1 MNADDNQIAA
11 IKHGD
16 GPALVTAGPGS
27 GKTFVL
33 TKRVQYLIQIL
44 GVPPKEILVLTFSKK
59 AADEMKE
66 RFLSLV
72 HQKET
77 DVTFGTF
84 HAVFL
89 KFLKFYARDK
99 NYTLISEGQ
108 KKAILRNVLKE
119 NKIIMD
125 YPEFLSEILFDIQRV
140 KSANLSEEEIH
151 SKHLEDEVFCRIV
164 KNYEAKKAE
173 KGFID
178 FDDILTETVG
188 LLSERPDLLSVLQK
202 RFVYVLIDEFQDIN
216 PVQYEIVC
224 MICDRHKNLFAVGD
238 DDQSIYSFRGAR
250 PDVMIHFEDEYP
262 GCKRIALSNNY
273 RSGEKI
279 VKAAG
284 KLIVHNETRIEKQ
297 IRATSGK
304 CGEVFACSF
313 ENKNKEY
320 SGIADILKN
329 LSPEERKKTVILTRT
344 NEIDPYLVFA
354 LKSSR
359 IPFTF
364 TSKAGSVYDGIVG
377 KDILAYLNMT
387 QGEIRKD
394 DFLRVI
400 NRPNRYVPTS
410 MIAKEELNFE
420 RLMFDYRDKQYLR
433 DNLRIFKKNLDIM
446 GRLDP
451 YAAIIYLRK
460 AVGYE
465 EYLKRNVLRI
475 QTGTGSAVEENTVMD
490 DLTNIT
496 EMAKNFET
504 ISDFIR
510 ACTQL
515 SDELA
520 GEKTVSGSP
529 GNDKFRKGS
538 LKEETEK
545 NPGVSVMTMHASK
558 GLEFDTVILPDINEG
573 RVPIRQAVSKEEIE
587 EERRILYVA
596 MTRAKE
602 RLFLCS
608 VNERNPFLTDKGPVP
623 FSGQRK
629 VEQKTGQTVPSRFLD
644 EILN

>member
-1 MNADDNQIAA
+1 
-11 IKHGD
+11 
-16 GPALVTAGPGS
+16 
-27 GKTFVL
+27 
-33 TKRVQYLIQIL
+33 
-44 GVPPKEILVLTFSKK
+44 
-59 AADEMKE
+59 
-66 RFLSLV
+66 
-72 HQKET
+72 
-77 DVTFGTF
+77 
-84 HAVFL
+84 
-89 KFLKFYARDK
+89 
-99 NYTLISEGQ
+99 
-108 KKAILRNVLKE
+108 
-119 NKIIMD
+119 
-125 YPEFLSEILFDIQRV
+125 
-140 KSANLSEEEIH
+140 
-151 SKHLEDEVFCRIV
+151 
-164 KNYEAKKAE
+164 
-173 KGFID
+173 
-178 FDDILTETVG
+178 
-188 LLSERPDLLSVLQK
+188 
-202 RFVYVLIDEFQDIN
+202 
-216 PVQYEIVC
+216 
-224 MICDRHKNLFAVGD
+224 
-238 DDQSIYSFRGAR
+238 
-250 PDVMIHFEDEYP
+250 
-262 GCKRIALSNNY
+262 
-273 RSGEKI
+273 
-279 VKAAG
+279 
-284 KLIVHNETRIEKQ
+284 
-297 IRATSGK
+297 
-304 CGEVFACSF
+304 
-313 ENKNKEY
+313 
-320 SGIADILKN
+320 LKN

-420 RLMFDYRDKQYLR
+420 RLLFDYRDKQYLR

-573 RVPIRQAVSKEEIE
+573 RVPIRQAVTKEEIE